1 MARFYAGPS
10 LGRPAPQAPVT
21 QNGTA
26 AGQSVIAAPG
36 ATVRLYIRKGSL
48 HNRAA
53 SETVVS
59 LREGASGTIRFT
71 TNLAADGGG
80 TLFDFGERGWRLPL
94 NTALV
99 ADIGQSSVDV
109 NVTDYYQNP

>member
-10 LGRPAPQAPVT
+10 LGRPAPQSPVT

-26 AGQSVIAAPG
+26 AGQQVIAAPG
-36 ATVRLYIRKGSL
+36 TTLRLYIRKGSL
-48 HNRAA
+48 HNRAT

-59 LREGASGTIRFT
+59 LREGATGTIRLT
-71 TNLAADGGG
+71 ANLAADGGG
-80 TLFDFGERGWRLPL
+80 TLLDFGELGWRLPL

-109 NVTDYYQNP
+109 NITEHFQGP

>member
-1 MARFYAGPS
+1 MASFTSGASQG
-10 LGRPAPQAPVT
+10 LPAPQAPVT
-21 QNGTA
+21 QNGSA

-36 ATVRLYIRKGSL
+36 LGLRLYIRRGSL

-53 SETVVS
+53 TETVVS
-59 LREGASGTIRFT
+59 LREGATGTIRFT

-80 TLFDFGERGWRLPL
+80 TLLDFGEDGWRLPE

-99 ADIGQSSVDV
+99 ADIAQASVDV
-109 NVTDYYQNP
+109 NITEYFQAA